1 MDPLPHISH
10 SLAPGY
16 QTICYLPR
24 LKVSVALRY
33 VRTFP
38 WVPEAW
44 GRSGCMFRGSSLR
57 NSAFARPGGS
67 IERADPVIDRRT
79 FFAGTGVM
87 LLATPLA
94 ASPDTSIYVEL
105 RT

>member
-44 GRSGCMFRGSSLR
+44 GEVRLHDISRYVLLR
-57 NSAFARPGGS
+57 HWEQRVSEAR
-67 IERADPVIDRRT
+67 
-79 FFAGTGVM
+79 
-87 LLATPLA
+87 
-94 ASPDTSIYVEL
+94 
-105 RT
+105 